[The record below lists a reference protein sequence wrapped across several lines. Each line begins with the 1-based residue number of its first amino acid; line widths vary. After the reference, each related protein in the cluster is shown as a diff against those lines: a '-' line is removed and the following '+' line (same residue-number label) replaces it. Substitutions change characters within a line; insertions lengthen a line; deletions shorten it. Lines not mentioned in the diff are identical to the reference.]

1 MKIVTILGSPRKK
14 GNTAKLLSMFEDKI
28 QKRDNYERINITQYK
43 VSGCIGCY
51 KCKETDS
58 EPGCVQK
65 DDALAIFERMIQA
78 DAIVYASPL
87 YCWSFTSQ
95 IKPLID
101 RHFCLASGEGTPD
114 HDSLISGKL
123 AALLVTCAGPIEGNC
138 DSIKNIFKGF
148 TDYLKLNSKG
158 DYILPF
164 CTTPDSIGD
173 EGNRLSEK
181 LYNSIID

>member
-1 MKIVTILGSPRKK
+1 MKIITILGSPRRK

-28 QKRDNYERINITQYK
+28 QKGHDFERINITEHK
-43 VSGCIGCY
+43 VNGCIGCY
-51 KCKETDS
+51 KCKETNC

-65 DDALAIFERMIQA
+65 DDAIAIFEKMIKA

-101 RHFCLASGEGTPD
+101 RHFCLVSGEGTPD
-114 HDSLISGKL
+114 YNSLIRGKR
-123 AALLVTCAGPIEGNC
+123 AALLVTCAGPIEKNC
-138 DSIKNIFKGF
+138 DAIKSIFKGF
-148 TDYLKLNSKG
+148 TEYLNLDAKG

-164 CTTPDSIGD
+164 CTTPEAIGD
-173 EGNRLSEK
+173 EGDALSEK
-181 LYNSIID
+181 LADGIAK